1 MEERGDL
8 CSACSEGG
16 GGGHVTGAQGGV
28 VEGEGGVDGRRER
41 GVGCDEGQDVAGAEQ
56 HDVAACDWLAQGR
69 QRARDDVQ
77 HCVHGEEGGPCGE

>member
-28 VEGEGGVDGRRER
+28 VEGEGGVDGRMER
-41 GVGCDEGQDVAGAEQ
+41 GV
-56 HDVAACDWLAQGR
+56 
-69 QRARDDVQ
+69 
-77 HCVHGEEGGPCGE
+77 